1 MDFLSISSRNVVFW
15 KSFMFEKLVLISPP
29 SLRAVSY
36 LTCCFVWTDE
46 ERKELAQIT
55 DDIRCSWSLI
65 VVPRHSFLS
74 LKETWNH
81 LKDDIKW
88 FPIKLKAF
96 NGQCEEMSKI
106 TFIFRMLL
114 YGVKQFNLQPERG
127 LKYLQ
132 ENGFLE
138 NNPDSVAKFLFRQE
152 RLSKKQIGEWAES
165 LSNVDI
171 ESNSWHWWHWTNF
184 FTRCRQVSWKPLGIQ
199 QRSPASLCPMPWIY
213 PTFIG
218 PSLEAVLVEF
228 QVCNWS

>member
-1 MDFLSISSRNVVFW
+1 MKQNEAILWRGIIYSNICVCPVPFRHVTTLC
-15 KSFMFEKLVLISPP
+15 PP
-29 SLRAVSY
+29 RGEAAVRLLWVSL
-36 LTCCFVWTDE
+36 
-46 ERKELAQIT
+46 
-55 DDIRCSWSLI
+55 
-65 VVPRHSFLS
+65 
-74 LKETWNH
+74 
-81 LKDDIKW
+81 
-88 FPIKLKAF
+88 KLKAF
-96 NGQCEEMSKI
+96 NGQCEEKYNI
-106 TFIFRMLL
+106 TFTFRMLL

-152 RLSKKQIGEWAES
+152 RLSKKQIGEWADS

-199 QRSPASLCPMPWIY
+199 QRSPTPLCPMPWIY